1 MGGQGCAAAVN
12 SSDEFGRLYA
22 AAKQL
27 EAEGFRRPAALATI
41 IRTRGSTYRRAGTS
55 MLVRGDGSVV
65 CPLAGGCPQHDLV
78 LRAQQVMRQDRA
90 QLAAYNRETGLD
102 VLIETGCG
110 GELDVLIEPLS
121 RGRDVAFLDAMQA
134 LQGQRASGVLATLF
148 RRDGETLPRPR
159 RLVWSGAGTWTDI
172 ENAMLAARTCEAC
185 MPSGEQKRAVVARIE
200 SGGGVAEVLLERFDP
215 VHRLLVFGANPG
227 AAALA
232 DLAALLGWQVRLFDS
247 AEPAFGA
254 AAFALAT
261 PDALPRH
268 VIGDRFTS
276 AIVMTHNLERDVAWL
291 RALQKVPLVYLGA
304 IGSRERAARI
314 RAALP
319 RLGPR
324 LHCPAGLDVGAETP
338 GQIAVSVLAEIL
350 SVRNRRGTASFAP
363 AREAAT
369 A

>member
-1 MGGQGCAAAVN
+1 MN

-27 EAEGFRRPAALATI
+27 EADGFRPPAALATI
-41 IRTRGSTYRRAGTS
+41 VRTRGSTYRRAGTS

-78 LRAQQVMRQDRA
+78 LRAQQVIRRERA
-90 QLAAYNRETGLD
+90 QLAAYNRDTGLD

-121 RGRDVAFLDAMQA
+121 RVSDVAFLDAMEA
-134 LQGQRASGVLATLF
+134 LHAQRTHGVLATLF
-148 RRDGETLPRPR
+148 RIDGETLPRPQ
-159 RLVWSGAGTWTDI
+159 RLVWSGARTWTDI
-172 ENAMLAARTCEAC
+172 ENAMLAARTREAC
-185 MPSGEQKRAVVARIE
+185 MQGGERKRAVVARIE
-200 SGGGVAEVLLERFDP
+200 SGDGVAEVLLERFDP

-227 AAALA
+227 AATLA
-232 DLAALLGWQVRLFDS
+232 DLAAPLGWQVRLFDS
-247 AEPAFGA
+247 AEPAPGTVTFVH
-254 AAFALAT
+254 AT

-268 VIGDRFTS
+268 VTGDRFTS

-291 RALQKVPLVYLGA
+291 RALENLPLAYLGA

-324 LHCPAGLDVGAETP
+324 LHCPAGLDIGAETP
-338 GQIAVSVLAEIL
+338 EQIAVSVLAEIL
-350 SVRNRRGTASFAP
+350 SVRNRRGTTSFAP
-363 AREAAT
+363 AREAVT